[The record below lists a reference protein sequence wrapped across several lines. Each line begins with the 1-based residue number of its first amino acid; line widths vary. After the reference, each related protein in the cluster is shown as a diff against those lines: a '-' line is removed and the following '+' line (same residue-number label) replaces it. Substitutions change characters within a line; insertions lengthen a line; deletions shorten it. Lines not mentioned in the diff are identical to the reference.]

1 MKCQSQKLFLIAGIF
16 GLVWLGKPG
25 KTSAS
30 NVEILT
36 SNVEDLATVNSGA
49 DRPLRTNDTNFDT
62 RENLPATESD
72 RSTLTLI
79 LPAETPDLQPEAAN
93 SVDRTLDTNAGET
106 QLSNR
111 DRKLKENIRVKKTG
125 LDGDRDSQPIS
136 NPVTSELDSS
146 AVSLANPLPASET
159 ALYDR
164 NIISFPVASVLFK
177 PSTVNSQQST
187 VNSQQSTVNSQQ
199 STSPDSATRIDIS
212 QLPNPIQPR
221 EPELPAPRAPQPPPP
236 PPLQPTPLAP
246 VPGDVRPG
254 IPGTI
259 RVLRFEF
266 EGNTAF
272 SDRELAEVTQQFAG
286 RDITFAELIAAE
298 AAVTQKY
305 VAAGYINSGAVIPA
319 NQTFPREGGVVKIR
333 IVEGG
338 LDEIQISGNRRLNAN
353 YVRSRLQ
360 RVTRRPLNR
369 DRLLEALQML
379 QLDPLIANISAELQA
394 GSRPENSR
402 LEVRIKEADSFSGE
416 VFLDNNRSPSVGSFR
431 RGARINQANLLGLGD
446 GLELS
451 YANTDGS
458 NEFNGSYTVPVNA
471 RNGTIR
477 FAASAAS
484 TNVIEE
490 PFDAAEIEG
499 KSRTYELTYR
509 QPIVEKPDRT
519 LALGI
524 TLSRQESDTFLLGE
538 RFALSAGANERGE
551 TRVSAVRFFQEYVQR
566 NTQQVLAARSQFSIG
581 TNFLGATANDSGPD
595 SRFLAWRGQAQYVRL
610 LAPETLLIV
619 RSDIQFAD
627 RPLLSLE
634 QIGIGGVQSVR
645 GYRQDLLLTDSGAIA
660 SAEVRIP
667 VWRAP
672 KVKGLLQVAPFVDFG
687 VGWNNSGEKANADS
701 DKLLGAGVGLVWQMG
716 DRLNVRLDYGIPLI
730 NVRGGDRTFQEKGLY
745 FRINYFPF

>member
-1 MKCQSQKLFLIAGIF
+1 MACRSQKIFLLAGIF
-16 GLVWLGKPG
+16 GLVWLGKPA

-30 NVEILT
+30 TVEILT
-36 SNVEDLATVNSGA
+36 SNVEDLAAVSSGG
-49 DRPLRTNDTNFDT
+49 DRALAPNDTEIGL
-62 RENLPATESD
+62 REGLPASYEETQ
-72 RSTLTLI
+72 
-79 LPAETPDLQPEAAN
+79 LPAESERSALATTQPLSPPAEIPNLESEATN
-93 SVDRTLDTNAGET
+93 SGDRTFSTKTQET
-106 QLSNR
+106 ELFNSNQ
-111 DRKLKENIRVKKTG
+111 KLEENIDPQKIDLG
-125 LDGDRDSQPIS
+125 IDRASH
-136 NPVTSELDSS
+136 
-146 AVSLANPLPASET
+146 LA
-159 ALYDR
+159 
-164 NIISFPVASVLFK
+164 
-177 PSTVNSQQST
+177 
-187 VNSQQSTVNSQQ
+187 
-199 STSPDSATRIDIS
+199 
-212 QLPNPIQPR
+212 QLPNPILPR
-221 EPELPAPRAPQPPPP
+221 SPELPAPEPPQPPAPS
-236 PPLQPTPLAP
+236 PLQPTQPTP
-246 VPGDVRPG
+246 VESEIRPG

-259 RVLRFEF
+259 KVAGFEF

-286 RDITFAELIAAE
+286 REITFAELIAAE

-305 VAAGYINSGAVIPA
+305 VAAGYINSGAVILA
-319 NQTFPREGGVVKIR
+319 NQSFPRDGGVVKIR

-338 LDEIQISGNRRLNAN
+338 LDEIAITGNRRLNSN
-353 YVRSRLQ
+353 YVRSRLE
-360 RVTRRPLNR
+360 RATRRPLNR
-369 DRLLEALQML
+369 SSLLEALQLL

-402 LEVRIKEADSFSGE
+402 LEVRVKEADSFNGE
-416 VFLDNNRSPSVGSFR
+416 VFADNNRSPSVGSFR
-431 RGARINQANLLGLGD
+431 RGVRINQANLLGLGD
-446 GLELS
+446 GLEVS

-471 RNGTIR
+471 RNGTIG

-484 TNVIEE
+484 TNIIEE

-519 LALGI
+519 LALG
-524 TLSRQESDTFLLGE
+524 LSFSRQESDTFLSGQ

-566 NTQQVLAARSQFSIG
+566 SSSQVFAVRSQFSLG
-581 TNFLGATANDSGPD
+581 TNLFGATANDSGPD
-595 SRFLAWRGQAQYVRL
+595 SSFLAWRGQAQYVRL

-619 RSDIQFAD
+619 RSDIQLAD

-667 VWRAP
+667 VWRVP
-672 KVKGLLQVAPFVDFG
+672 QVQGLLQVAPFIDFG
-687 VGWNNSGEKANADS
+687 LGWNQSEEKPNPDS
-701 DKLLGAGVGLVWQMG
+701 DKLLGAGLGLVWQMG

-730 NVRGGDRTFQEKGLY
+730 NARSGDRTLQENGLY
-745 FRINYFPF
+745 FRINYFAF

>member
-1 MKCQSQKLFLIAGIF
+1 MACRSQKLFLLAGIF
-16 GLVWLGKPG
+16 GLVWLGKPA

-30 NVEILT
+30 TVEILT
-36 SNVEDLATVNSGA
+36 SNVKDLAAVSSGGDRAFLPDTNLDKREDLLVKEEETQ
-49 DRPLRTNDTNFDT
+49 
-62 RENLPATESD
+62 LPTESE
-72 RSTLTLI
+72 RSVA
-79 LPAETPDLQPEAAN
+79 AETLDLPPSAAN
-93 SVDRTLDTNAGET
+93 SVDVTSYTILKNRQDACSTTSEFDCGVGILPAGKRLIDNGATSQPDRTFSTKTQET
-106 QLSNR
+106 ELFNSDQ
-111 DRKLKENIRVKKTG
+111 KLEENIDREKIDLG
-125 LDGDRDSQPIS
+125 IDRDSQ
-136 NPVTSELDSS
+136 L
-146 AVSLANPLPASET
+146 
-159 ALYDR
+159 
-164 NIISFPVASVLFK
+164 
-177 PSTVNSQQST
+177 SQ
-187 VNSQQSTVNSQQ
+187 V
-199 STSPDSATRIDIS
+199 
-212 QLPNPIQPR
+212 PNPILPR
-221 EPELPAPRAPQPPPP
+221 EPELPAPEPPQPPAPS
-236 PPLQPTPLAP
+236 PLQPTPLTP
-246 VPGDVRPG
+246 VPGDGRPE

-259 RVLRFEF
+259 QVDRFEF

-286 RDITFAELIAAE
+286 REITFAELIAAE

-319 NQTFPREGGVVKIR
+319 NQTFPRSGGVVTIR

-338 LDEIQISGNRRLNAN
+338 LDEIVITGNRRLNSN
-353 YVRSRLQ
+353 YLRSRLE
-360 RVTRRPLNR
+360 RATRRPLNR
-369 DRLLEALQML
+369 DRLLEALQLL

-402 LEVRIKEADSFSGE
+402 LEVRVKEADSFSAE
-416 VFLDNNRSPSVGSFR
+416 VFADNNRSPSVGSFR
-431 RGARINQANLLGLGD
+431 RGVRINQANLLGLGD
-446 GLELS
+446 GLEVS

-471 RNGTIR
+471 RNGTIG
-477 FAASAAS
+477 FAAGTAS
-484 TNVIEE
+484 TNIIEE
-490 PFDAAEIEG
+490 PFDAAQIEG

-509 QPIVEKPDRT
+509 QLIVEKPDRT
-519 LALGI
+519 LALG
-524 TLSRQESDTFLLGE
+524 LSFSRQESDTFLSGE

-566 NTQQVLAARSQFSIG
+566 SSSQVFAARSQFSLG
-581 TNFLGATANDSGPD
+581 TDFLGATANDSGPD

-619 RSDIQFAD
+619 RYDIQLAD

-667 VWRAP
+667 VWRVP
-672 KVKGLLQVAPFVDFG
+672 QVEGLLQVAPFIDFG
-687 VGWNNSGEKANADS
+687 VGWNHSEEKPNPDS
-701 DKLLGAGVGLVWQMG
+701 DKLLGAGLGLVWQMG

-730 NVRGGDRTFQEKGLY
+730 NARSGDRTLQEKGVY

>member
-1 MKCQSQKLFLIAGIF
+1 
-16 GLVWLGKPG
+16 LVLLGKPA

-36 SNVEDLATVNSGA
+36 SNVEDLAAVSSAG
-49 DRPLRTNDTNFDT
+49 DTNLDSPEDLAT
-62 RENLPATESD
+62 ADEETQLPTESEH
-72 RSTLTLI
+72 SVA
-79 LPAETPDLQPEAAN
+79 AETPDLPPSAAN
-93 SVDRTLDTNAGET
+93 SVDVTSYTILKNRQDACSTGSEFSCGVGILPARKRLIDNGATSQADRTFSTKPGET
-106 QLSNR
+106 ELFNSDQ
-111 DRKLKENIRVKKTG
+111 KLEENIDTKKTD
-125 LDGDRDSQPIS
+125 LDADQDS
-136 NPVTSELDSS
+136 L
-146 AVSLANPLPASET
+146 L
-159 ALYDR
+159 
-164 NIISFPVASVLFK
+164 
-177 PSTVNSQQST
+177 
-187 VNSQQSTVNSQQ
+187 
-199 STSPDSATRIDIS
+199 S

-221 EPELPAPRAPQPPPP
+221 EPELPAPIAPQPPPP
-236 PPLQPTPLAP
+236 SPLQPTPLTP
-246 VPGDVRPG
+246 IPGDARPSLL
-254 IPGTI
+254 GTI
-259 RVLRFEF
+259 RVDRFEF

-286 RDITFAELIAAE
+286 REITFAELIAAE

-319 NQTFPREGGVVKIR
+319 NQTFPKEGGVVKIR

-338 LDEIQISGNRRLNAN
+338 LDEIQITGNRRLNSN
-353 YVRSRLQ
+353 YVRSRLE
-360 RVTRRPLNR
+360 RATRRPINR

-402 LEVRIKEADSFSGE
+402 LEVRVKEANSFSAE
-416 VFLDNNRSPSVGSFR
+416 VFADNNRSPSVGSFR
-431 RGARINQANLLGLGD
+431 RGVRINQANLLGLGD
-446 GLELS
+446 GLEVS

-471 RNGTIR
+471 RNGTIG

-484 TNVIEE
+484 TNIIEE
-490 PFDAAEIEG
+490 PFDAVQIEG

-509 QPIVEKPDRT
+509 QPILEKPDRT
-519 LALGI
+519 LALG
-524 TLSRQESDTFLLGE
+524 LSFSRQESDTFLSGE
-538 RFALSAGANERGE
+538 RFALSAGANDRGE

-566 NTQQVLAARSQFSIG
+566 SSRQVFAARSQFSVG

-595 SRFLAWRGQAQYVRL
+595 SSFLAWRGQAQYVRL

-619 RSDIQFAD
+619 RSDIQLAD
-627 RPLLSLE
+627 RPMLSLE

-667 VWRAP
+667 VWRVP
-672 KVKGLLQVAPFVDFG
+672 EIQGLLQVAPFIDFG
-687 VGWNNSGEKANADS
+687 VGWNHSEEKPNPDS
-701 DKLLGAGVGLVWQMG
+701 DKLLGAGLGLVWQMG

-730 NVRGGDRTFQEKGLY
+730 NARSGDRTLQEKGLY
-745 FRINYFPF
+745 FRINYFAF

>member
-1 MKCQSQKLFLIAGIF
+1 MVL
-16 GLVWLGKPG
+16 LGKPA

-36 SNVEDLATVNSGA
+36 SNVEDLAAVSSAG
-49 DRPLRTNDTNFDT
+49 DTNLDSPEDLAT
-62 RENLPATESD
+62 ADEETQLPTESEH
-72 RSTLTLI
+72 SVA
-79 LPAETPDLQPEAAN
+79 AETPDLPPSAAN
-93 SVDRTLDTNAGET
+93 SVDVTSYTILKNRQDACSTGSEFSCGVGILPARKRLIDNGATSQADRTFSTKPGET
-106 QLSNR
+106 ELFNSDQ
-111 DRKLKENIRVKKTG
+111 KLEENIDTKKTD
-125 LDGDRDSQPIS
+125 LDADQDS
-136 NPVTSELDSS
+136 L
-146 AVSLANPLPASET
+146 L
-159 ALYDR
+159 
-164 NIISFPVASVLFK
+164 
-177 PSTVNSQQST
+177 
-187 VNSQQSTVNSQQ
+187 
-199 STSPDSATRIDIS
+199 S

-221 EPELPAPRAPQPPPP
+221 EPELPAPIAPQPPPP
-236 PPLQPTPLAP
+236 SPLQPTPLTP
-246 VPGDVRPG
+246 IPGDARPSLL
-254 IPGTI
+254 GTI
-259 RVLRFEF
+259 RVDRFEF

-286 RDITFAELIAAE
+286 REITFAELIAAE

-319 NQTFPREGGVVKIR
+319 NQTFPKEGGVVKIR

-338 LDEIQISGNRRLNAN
+338 LDEIQITGNRRLNSN
-353 YVRSRLQ
+353 YVRSRLE
-360 RVTRRPLNR
+360 RATRRPLNR

-402 LEVRIKEADSFSGE
+402 LEVRVKEANSFSAE
-416 VFLDNNRSPSVGSFR
+416 VFADNNRSPSVGSFR
-431 RGARINQANLLGLGD
+431 RGVRINQANLLGLGD
-446 GLELS
+446 GLEVS

-471 RNGTIR
+471 RNGTIG

-484 TNVIEE
+484 TNIIEE
-490 PFDAAEIEG
+490 PFDAVQIEG

-509 QPIVEKPDRT
+509 QPILEKPDRT
-519 LALGI
+519 LALG
-524 TLSRQESDTFLLGE
+524 LSFSRQESDTFLSGE
-538 RFALSAGANERGE
+538 RFALSAGANDRGE

-566 NTQQVLAARSQFSIG
+566 SSRQVFAARSQFSVG

-595 SRFLAWRGQAQYVRL
+595 SSFLAWRGQAQYVRL

-619 RSDIQFAD
+619 RSDIQLAD
-627 RPLLSLE
+627 RPMLSLE

-667 VWRAP
+667 VWRVP
-672 KVKGLLQVAPFVDFG
+672 EIQGLLQVAPFIDFG
-687 VGWNNSGEKANADS
+687 VGWNHSEEKPNPDS
-701 DKLLGAGVGLVWQMG
+701 DKLLGAGLGLVWQMG

-730 NVRGGDRTFQEKGLY
+730 NARSGDRTLQEKGLY
-745 FRINYFPF
+745 FRINYFAF

>member
-1 MKCQSQKLFLIAGIF
+1 MKLYPMACQSHKLFLIAGIF
-16 GLVWLGKPG
+16 GLVWLGKPA

-30 NVEILT
+30 TVEILT
-36 SNVEDLATVNSGA
+36 ANVEDLAAARGEA
-49 DRPLRTNDTNFDT
+49 DRPWRSTDTNLDT
-62 RENLPATESD
+62 RQDLTNVDRETQLPE
-72 RSTLTLI
+72 
-79 LPAETPDLQPEAAN
+79 PTPDLQPEVAN
-93 SVDRTLDTNAGET
+93 SDSGGLSTNTPET
-106 QLSNR
+106 ELSQSE
-111 DRKLKENIRVKKTG
+111 RKLETSM
-125 LDGDRDSQPIS
+125 DADRDSQQIS
-136 NPVTSELDSS
+136 NPVTSELTPS
-146 AVSLANPLPASET
+146 AIAVPARETIALPPLN
-159 ALYDR
+159 YDR
-164 NIISFPVASVLFK
+164 SIG
-177 PSTVNSQQST
+177 
-187 VNSQQSTVNSQQ
+187 
-199 STSPDSATRIDIS
+199 
-212 QLPNPIQPR
+212 QLPNPVQPR
-221 EPELPAPRAPQPPPP
+221 EPELPPPTLPQPPPQ
-236 PPLQPTPLAP
+236 PPLQPSVPIP

-259 RVLRFEF
+259 RVSRFEF

-272 SDRELAEVTQQFAG
+272 SDRELAEVTQQFVG

-319 NQTFPREGGVVKIR
+319 NQTFPREGGAVKIR

-338 LDEIQISGNRRLNAN
+338 LDEIQIAGNRRLNTN
-353 YVRSRLQ
+353 YVRSRLE
-360 RVTRRPLNR
+360 RATRRPLNR

-379 QLDPLIANISAELQA
+379 QLDPLIANVSAELQA

-402 LEVRIKEADSFSGE
+402 LEVRIKEADSLSGE

-431 RGARINQANLLGLGD
+431 RGVRINQANLLGLGD

-458 NEFNGSYTVPVNA
+458 NEFTGSYTVPVNA

-477 FAASAAS
+477 FAASTAN
-484 TNVIEE
+484 TNVIEA
-490 PFDAAEIEG
+490 PFDAADIEG

-509 QPIVEKPDRT
+509 QPIVEKPDRN
-519 LALGI
+519 AAVGV
-524 TLSRQESDTFLLGE
+524 TLSRQESDTFLTGQ

-566 NTQQVLAARSQFSIG
+566 NTRQVIAARSQFSIG
-581 TNFLGATANDSGPD
+581 TDFLGATVNNSSPD

-610 LAPETLLIV
+610 LGPETLLIV
-619 RSDIQFAD
+619 RSDIQLAD

-667 VWRAP
+667 IWRAP
-672 KVKGLLQVAPFVDFG
+672 QVKGLLQIAPFVDFG
-687 VGWNNSGEKANADS
+687 VGWNHSGEKPNPDS
-701 DKLLGAGVGLVWQMG
+701 DKLLGAGLGLIWQMG

-730 NVRGGDRTFQEKGLY
+730 KARSSGDRTFQEKGIY

>member
-1 MKCQSQKLFLIAGIF
+1 MACRSQKLFLFAGIF
-16 GLVWLGKPG
+16 GLVVLGKPA

-30 NVEILT
+30 TVEFLT
-36 SNVEDLATVNSGA
+36 SNVEDLAAVSSGG
-49 DRPLRTNDTNFDT
+49 DRALAPNDTTFDK
-62 RENLPATESD
+62 REDLPIKDEETQLPTESE
-72 RSTLTLI
+72 RSVG
-79 LPAETPDLQPEAAN
+79 AETPDLPPSAAN
-93 SVDRTLDTNAGET
+93 SVDVTSYTILKNRQDACSTRNGFSCGVGILPARKRLIDNGATSQADRTFSTKTQET
-106 QLSNR
+106 ELFNSDQ
-111 DRKLKENIRVKKTG
+111 KLEENIDLQKIDLG
-125 LDGDRDSQPIS
+125 IDRASQ
-136 NPVTSELDSS
+136 L
-146 AVSLANPLPASET
+146 
-159 ALYDR
+159 
-164 NIISFPVASVLFK
+164 
-177 PSTVNSQQST
+177 
-187 VNSQQSTVNSQQ
+187 
-199 STSPDSATRIDIS
+199 S
-212 QLPNPIQPR
+212 QLPNPILPR
-221 EPELPAPRAPQPPPP
+221 EPELPAPEPPQPPAPS
-236 PPLQPTPLAP
+236 PLQPTQPTP
-246 VPGDVRPG
+246 VDSEIRPG
-254 IPGTI
+254 ILGTI
-259 RVLRFEF
+259 KVAGFEF

-286 RDITFAELIAAE
+286 REITFAELIAAE

-319 NQTFPREGGVVKIR
+319 NQTFPREGGVVKIQ

-338 LDEIQISGNRRLNAN
+338 LDEIVITGNRRLNSN
-353 YVRSRLQ
+353 YVRSRLE
-360 RVTRRPLNR
+360 RATRRPLNR
-369 DRLLEALQML
+369 SRLLEALQLL

-402 LEVRIKEADSFSGE
+402 LEVRVKEADSFSAE
-416 VFLDNNRSPSVGSFR
+416 VFADNNRSPSVGSFR
-431 RGARINQANLLGLGD
+431 RGVRINQANLLGLGD
-446 GLELS
+446 GLEVS

-471 RNGTIR
+471 RNGTIG

-484 TNVIEE
+484 TNIIEE

-519 LALGI
+519 LALG
-524 TLSRQESDTFLLGE
+524 LSFSRQESDTFLLGE
-538 RFALSAGANERGE
+538 RFALSAGANDRGE

-566 NTQQVLAARSQFSIG
+566 SSNQVFAARSQFSLG
-581 TNFLGATANDSGPD
+581 TNVFGATANDSGRD

-619 RSDIQFAD
+619 RSDIQLAD

-667 VWRAP
+667 VWRVP
-672 KVKGLLQVAPFVDFG
+672 EVEGLLQVAPFIDFG
-687 VGWNNSGEKANADS
+687 VGWNQSEENPNPDS
-701 DKLLGAGVGLVWQMG
+701 DKLLGAGLGLVWQMG
-716 DRLNVRLDYGIPLI
+716 DRLNLRLDYGIPLI
-730 NVRGGDRTFQEKGLY
+730 NARSGDRTLQEKGIY

>member
-1 MKCQSQKLFLIAGIF
+1 MACRSQKLFLLAGIF
-16 GLVWLGKPG
+16 GLVWLGKPA

-30 NVEILT
+30 NVAIFT
-36 SNVEDLATVNSGA
+36 SNVEDFAAVSN
-49 DRPLRTNDTNFDT
+49 DRDRYERSTDTNLDS
-62 RENLPATESD
+62 REDLLAPASD
-72 RSTLTLI
+72 RSALPPI
-79 LPAETPDLQPEAAN
+79 IPAETPDLQPEVAN
-93 SVDRTLDTNAGET
+93 SADRTFSTKTQET
-106 QLSNR
+106 ALSNSG
-111 DRKLKENIRVKKTG
+111 KPLEESITAKKIG
-125 LDGDRDSQPIS
+125 LEGDRDSQLIS
-136 NPVTSELDSS
+136 NPVTSELDPSP
-146 AVSLANPLPASET
+146 VSLAGTGIAGT
-159 ALYDR
+159 G
-164 NIISFPVASVLFK
+164 
-177 PSTVNSQQST
+177 NSDH
-187 VNSQQSTVNSQQ
+187 NL
-199 STSPDSATRIDIS
+199 S

-221 EPELPAPRAPQPPPP
+221 EPEFPAPTAPEPPPP
-236 PPLQPTPLAP
+236 SPLQPTPETPA
-246 VPGDVRPG
+246 PGDTRPG

-259 RVLRFEF
+259 RVERFEF

-286 RDITFAELIAAE
+286 REITFAELIAAE

-319 NQTFPREGGVVKIR
+319 NQSFPREGGVVKIR

-338 LDEIQISGNRRLNAN
+338 LDEIKIAGNRRLNSN
-353 YVRSRLQ
+353 YVRSRLE
-360 RVTRRPLNR
+360 RATIRPLNR

-402 LEVRIKEADSFSGE
+402 LEVRIKEADSLSGE

-431 RGARINQANLLGLGD
+431 RGVRINQANLLGLGD
-446 GLELS
+446 GLEVS

-458 NEFNGSYTVPVNA
+458 NEFNGSYTVPVNP

-484 TNVIEE
+484 TNVIEQ
-490 PFDAAEIEG
+490 PFDAAQIEG

-509 QPIVEKPDRT
+509 QPIVEKPDRN
-519 LALGI
+519 LAVGVS
-524 TLSRQESDTFLLGE
+524 LSRQESDTFLLGE

-566 NTQQVLAARSQFSIG
+566 NTRQVFAARSQFSVG

-595 SRFLAWRGQAQYVRL
+595 SRFLSWRGQAQYVRL

-667 VWRAP
+667 VWRVP
-672 KVKGLLQVAPFVDFG
+672 QVKGLLQVAPFVDFG
-687 VGWNNSGEKANADS
+687 VGWNHSGEKPNADS
-701 DKLLGAGVGLVWQMG
+701 DKLLGAGLGLIWQMG

-730 NVRGGDRTFQEKGLY
+730 NARSGDRTFQEKGIY
-745 FRINYFPF
+745 FRINYFAF

>member
-1 MKCQSQKLFLIAGIF
+1 MACRSQKLFLIAGIF
-16 GLVWLGKPG
+16 GLVWLGKPA

-30 NVEILT
+30 NVAIFT
-36 SNVEDLATVNSGA
+36 SHVEDLTAVSSGR
-49 DRPLRTNDTNFDT
+49 DRHERSTDNLDT
-62 RENLPATESD
+62 REDLLAPASD
-72 RSTLTLI
+72 RSALPPI
-79 LPAETPDLQPEAAN
+79 IPAENPDLQSEVAN
-93 SVDRTLDTNAGET
+93 WADRTSIATTQET
-106 QLSNR
+106 ALSNSG
-111 DRKLKENIRVKKTG
+111 KPLEESISAQKIG
-125 LDGDRDSQPIS
+125 LEGDRDSQLIS
-136 NPVTSELDSS
+136 NPVTSELE
-146 AVSLANPLPASET
+146 P
-159 ALYDR
+159 
-164 NIISFPVASVLFK
+164 SFVAIAG
-177 PSTVNSQQST
+177 TDNSD
-187 VNSQQSTVNSQQ
+187 NN
-199 STSPDSATRIDIS
+199 IS

-221 EPELPAPRAPQPPPP
+221 EPEFPAPIAPEPPPP
-236 PPLQPTPLAP
+236 SPLQPTPATP
-246 VPGDVRPG
+246 VPGDTRPG

-259 RVLRFEF
+259 RVERFEF

-286 RDITFAELIAAE
+286 REITFAELIAAE

-319 NQTFPREGGVVKIR
+319 NQSFPREGGAVKIR

-338 LDEIQISGNRRLNAN
+338 LDEIAIAGNRRLNSS
-353 YVRSRLQ
+353 YVRSRLE
-360 RVTRRPLNR
+360 RATIRPLNR
-369 DRLLEALQML
+369 YRLLEALQML

-402 LEVRIKEADSFSGE
+402 LEVRIKEADSLSGE
-416 VFLDNNRSPSVGSFR
+416 VFADNNRSPSVGSFR
-431 RGARINQANLLGLGD
+431 RGVRVNQANLLGLGD
-446 GLELS
+446 GLEVS

-477 FAASAAS
+477 FAAGAAN

-490 PFDAAEIEG
+490 PFAAAEIEG

-519 LALGI
+519 LALGVS
-524 TLSRQESDTFLLGE
+524 LSRQESDTFLLGE
-538 RFALSAGANERGE
+538 PFALSAGANDRGE

-566 NTQQVLAARSQFSIG
+566 NTRQVIAARSQFSVG
-581 TNFLGATANDSGPD
+581 SNLFGATENNSGPD
-595 SRFLAWRGQAQYVRL
+595 SHFLAWRGQAQYVRL

-619 RSDIQFAD
+619 RSDIQLAD

-672 KVKGLLQVAPFVDFG
+672 KVKGLLQVAPFIDFG
-687 VGWNNSGEKANADS
+687 VGWNHSGEKANPES
-701 DKLLGAGVGLVWQMG
+701 DTLLGAGLGLVWQMG

-730 NVRGGDRTFQEKGLY
+730 NARSSSRASLTGDRTLQEKGIY
-745 FRINYFPF
+745 FRINYFAF

>member
-1 MKCQSQKLFLIAGIF
+1 
-16 GLVWLGKPG
+16 LVLLGKPA

-36 SNVEDLATVNSGA
+36 SNVEDLAAVSSAG
-49 DRPLRTNDTNFDT
+49 DTNLDSPEDLAT
-62 RENLPATESD
+62 ADEETQLPTESEH
-72 RSTLTLI
+72 SVA
-79 LPAETPDLQPEAAN
+79 AETPDLPPSAAN
-93 SVDRTLDTNAGET
+93 SVDVTSYTILKNRQDACSTGSEFSCGVGILPARKRLIDNGATSQADRTFSTKPGET
-106 QLSNR
+106 ELFNSDQ
-111 DRKLKENIRVKKTG
+111 KLEENIDTKKTD
-125 LDGDRDSQPIS
+125 LDADQDS
-136 NPVTSELDSS
+136 L
-146 AVSLANPLPASET
+146 L
-159 ALYDR
+159 
-164 NIISFPVASVLFK
+164 
-177 PSTVNSQQST
+177 
-187 VNSQQSTVNSQQ
+187 
-199 STSPDSATRIDIS
+199 S

-221 EPELPAPRAPQPPPP
+221 EPELPAPIAPQPPPP
-236 PPLQPTPLAP
+236 SPLQPTPLTP
-246 VPGDVRPG
+246 IPGDARPSLL
-254 IPGTI
+254 GTI
-259 RVLRFEF
+259 RVDRFEF

-286 RDITFAELIAAE
+286 REITFAELIAAE

-319 NQTFPREGGVVKIR
+319 NQTFPKEGGVVKIR

-338 LDEIQISGNRRLNAN
+338 LDEIQITGNRRLNSN
-353 YVRSRLQ
+353 YVRSRLE
-360 RVTRRPLNR
+360 RATRRPLNR

-402 LEVRIKEADSFSGE
+402 LEVRVKEANSFSAE
-416 VFLDNNRSPSVGSFR
+416 VFADNNRSPSVGSFR
-431 RGARINQANLLGLGD
+431 RGVRINQANLLGLGD
-446 GLELS
+446 GLEVS

-471 RNGTIR
+471 RNGTIG

-484 TNVIEE
+484 TNIIEE
-490 PFDAAEIEG
+490 PFDAVQIEG

-509 QPIVEKPDRT
+509 QPILEKPDRT
-519 LALGI
+519 LALG
-524 TLSRQESDTFLLGE
+524 LSFSRQESDTFLSGE
-538 RFALSAGANERGE
+538 RFALSAGANDRGE

-566 NTQQVLAARSQFSIG
+566 SSRQVFAARSQFSVG

-595 SRFLAWRGQAQYVRL
+595 SSFLAWRGQAQYVRL

-619 RSDIQFAD
+619 RSDIQLAD
-627 RPLLSLE
+627 RPMLSLE

-667 VWRAP
+667 VWRVP
-672 KVKGLLQVAPFVDFG
+672 EIQGLLQVAPFIDFG
-687 VGWNNSGEKANADS
+687 VGWNHSEEKPNPDS
-701 DKLLGAGVGLVWQMG
+701 DKLLGAGLGLVWQMG

-730 NVRGGDRTFQEKGLY
+730 NARSGDRTLQEKGLY
-745 FRINYFPF
+745 FRINYFAF

>member
-1 MKCQSQKLFLIAGIF
+1 MNCRSQKLFLIAGIF
-16 GLVWLGKPG
+16 GLVWLAKP
-25 KTSAS
+25 TQTFAS
-30 NVEILT
+30 TVDILT
-36 SNVEDLATVNSGA
+36 SNVEDLAALSSGGDDRALLPTDTEISRREDLTNA
-49 DRPLRTNDTNFDT
+49 DEKTQ
-62 RENLPATESD
+62 
-72 RSTLTLI
+72 
-79 LPAETPDLQPEAAN
+79 LPAETPGLQPEVAN
-93 SVDRTLDTNAGET
+93 SVDRTLDTKAQET
-106 QLSNR
+106 ALSQPGKQLEESI
-111 DRKLKENIRVKKTG
+111 DTKKTG
-125 LDGDRDSQPIS
+125 LDADRDSQ
-136 NPVTSELDSS
+136 L
-146 AVSLANPLPASET
+146 
-159 ALYDR
+159 
-164 NIISFPVASVLFK
+164 
-177 PSTVNSQQST
+177 
-187 VNSQQSTVNSQQ
+187 
-199 STSPDSATRIDIS
+199 S

-221 EPELPAPRAPQPPPP
+221 EPELPAPTAPQPPPP
-236 PPLQPTPLAP
+236 SPLQPSVPIP

-259 RVLRFEF
+259 RVSRFEF

-286 RDITFAELIAAE
+286 REITFAELIAAE

-319 NQTFPREGGVVKIR
+319 NQTFPREGGAVKIR

-338 LDEIQISGNRRLNAN
+338 LDAIEISGNRRLNAS
-353 YVRSRLQ
+353 YVRSRLE
-360 RVTRRPLNR
+360 RATRRPLNR

-379 QLDPLIANISAELQA
+379 QLDPLIANVSAELQA

-402 LEVRIKEADSFSGE
+402 LEVRIKEADSLSGE

-431 RGARINQANLLGLGD
+431 RGVRINQANLLGLGD

-484 TNVIEE
+484 TNVIEQ
-490 PFDAAEIEG
+490 PFDAAGIEG

-519 LALGI
+519 LAVGV
-524 TLSRQESDTFLLGE
+524 TFSRQESDTFLLGE

-566 NTQQVLAARSQFSIG
+566 NTRQVIAARSQFSVG
-581 TNFLGATANDSGPD
+581 TNFLGATANDSSPD
-595 SRFLAWRGQAQYVRL
+595 SRFLSWRGQAQYVRL

-619 RSDIQFAD
+619 RSDIQLAD

-667 VWRAP
+667 VWRVP
-672 KVKGLLQVAPFVDFG
+672 QVKGLLQVAPFVDFG
-687 VGWNNSGEKANADS
+687 VGWNHSGEKPNADS
-701 DKLLGAGVGLVWQMG
+701 DKLLGAGLGLIWQMG

-730 NVRGGDRTFQEKGLY
+730 NVGGSDRTFQEKGIY
-745 FRINYFPF
+745 FRINYFAF

>member
-1 MKCQSQKLFLIAGIF
+1 MNCQSKKIFLVAGIF
-16 GLVWLGKPG
+16 GLVWLGKPA

-30 NVEILT
+30 SVEILT
-36 SNVEDLATVNSGA
+36 SNVEDLATVNSGG
-49 DRPLRTNDTNFDT
+49 DRPLGTNDANLDT
-62 RENLPATESD
+62 REDLPATELD

-79 LPAETPDLQPEAAN
+79 QPAETPDLQPEAAN
-93 SVDRTLDTNAGET
+93 SGDRALDINAGET

-111 DRKLKENIRVKKTG
+111 DRKLKEDIRVKKTG
-125 LDGDRDSQPIS
+125 VEGDRDSQPIS
-136 NPVTSELDSS
+136 NPATSELDAS
-146 AVSLANPLPASET
+146 AVSLANPLPAIVPQ
-159 ALYDR
+159 YDR
-164 NIISFPVASVLFK
+164 N
-177 PSTVNSQQST
+177 
-187 VNSQQSTVNSQQ
+187 
-199 STSPDSATRIDIS
+199 IS

-221 EPELPAPRAPQPPPP
+221 QPELPAPTAPQSPPP
-236 PPLQPTPLAP
+236 PPLQPTPPAP
-246 VPGDVRPG
+246 VPGEARPG

-272 SDRELAEVTQQFAG
+272 SDRELAEVTKQFAG

-319 NQTFPREGGVVKIR
+319 NQTFPREGGAVKIR

-353 YVRSRLQ
+353 YVRSRLE

-402 LEVRIKEADSFSGE
+402 LEVRIKEADSLSGE

-458 NEFNGSYTVPVNA
+458 NEFNGSYTIPVNP

-490 PFDAAEIEG
+490 PFNAAEIEG

-519 LALGI
+519 LAVGVS
-524 TLSRQESDTFLLGE
+524 LSRQESDTFLLGE
-538 RFALSAGANERGE
+538 RFPLSAGANERGE

-566 NTQQVLAARSQFSIG
+566 NTRQVIAARSQFSLG
-581 TNFLGATANDSGPD
+581 TNLLGATANDSGPD

-619 RSDIQFAD
+619 RSDIQLAD

-667 VWRAP
+667 VWRVP

-687 VGWNNSGEKANADS
+687 VGWNNSGETANADS
-701 DKLLGAGVGLVWQMG
+701 DKLLGAGVGVIWQMG

-730 NVRGGDRTFQEKGLY
+730 NARSGDRTFQEKGIY
-745 FRINYFPF
+745 FRINYFAF

>member
-1 MKCQSQKLFLIAGIF
+1 MACRSQKLFLFAGLF
-16 GLVWLGKPG
+16 GLVWLGKPA

-30 NVEILT
+30 TVEILT
-36 SNVEDLATVNSGA
+36 SNVEDLAAVGSGG
-49 DRPLRTNDTNFDT
+49 DRALAPNETTFDK
-62 RENLPATESD
+62 RQDLPVKDEETQLPTESEH
-72 RSTLTLI
+72 SVAT
-79 LPAETPDLQPEAAN
+79 ETPDLPPSAAN
-93 SVDRTLDTNAGET
+93 SVDVTSYSILKNRQDACSTTSDFSCGVGILPARKRLIDNGATSQTDRTFSTKTQET
-106 QLSNR
+106 QLFNS
-111 DRKLKENIRVKKTG
+111 DQKLEENI
-125 LDGDRDSQPIS
+125 DRQKIDLSIDRASQ
-136 NPVTSELDSS
+136 L
-146 AVSLANPLPASET
+146 
-159 ALYDR
+159 
-164 NIISFPVASVLFK
+164 
-177 PSTVNSQQST
+177 
-187 VNSQQSTVNSQQ
+187 
-199 STSPDSATRIDIS
+199 S
-212 QLPNPIQPR
+212 QLPNPILPR
-221 EPELPAPRAPQPPPP
+221 EPELPAPEPPQPLAPS
-236 PPLQPTPLAP
+236 PLQPTQPTP
-246 VPGDVRPG
+246 VESEIRPG

-259 RVLRFEF
+259 KVAGFEF

-286 RDITFAELIAAE
+286 REITFAELIAAE

-305 VAAGYINSGAVIPA
+305 VAAGYINSGAVILA
-319 NQTFPREGGVVKIR
+319 NQTFPRDGGVVKIR

-338 LDEIQISGNRRLNAN
+338 LDEIVITGNRRLNSN
-353 YVRSRLQ
+353 YVRSRLE
-360 RVTRRPLNR
+360 RATRRPLNR
-369 DRLLEALQML
+369 DRLLEALQLL
-379 QLDPLIANISAELQA
+379 QLDPLIGNISAELQA

-402 LEVRIKEADSFSGE
+402 LEVRVKEADSFNGE
-416 VFLDNNRSPSVGSFR
+416 VFADNNRSPSVGSFR
-431 RGARINQANLLGLGD
+431 RGVRINQANLLGLGD
-446 GLELS
+446 GLEVS

-471 RNGTIR
+471 RNGTIG

-484 TNVIEE
+484 TNIIEE

-519 LALGI
+519 LALG
-524 TLSRQESDTFLLGE
+524 LSFSRQESDTFLLGE
-538 RFALSAGANERGE
+538 RFALSAGANDRGE

-566 NTQQVLAARSQFSIG
+566 SSNQVFAARSQFSLG
-581 TNFLGATANDSGPD
+581 TNLFGATANDSGPD

-619 RSDIQFAD
+619 RSDIQLAD

-667 VWRAP
+667 VWRVP
-672 KVKGLLQVAPFVDFG
+672 EVQGLLQVAPFIDFG
-687 VGWNNSGEKANADS
+687 VGWNQSEEKPNPDS
-701 DKLLGAGVGLVWQMG
+701 DKLLGAGLGLVWQMG

-730 NVRGGDRTFQEKGLY
+730 NARSGDRTLQEKGIY

>member
-1 MKCQSQKLFLIAGIF
+1 MACRSQKLFLFAGIF
-16 GLVWLGKPG
+16 GLVLLGKPA

-30 NVEILT
+30 TVEILA
-36 SNVEDLATVNSGA
+36 SNVEDLAAVSSGG
-49 DRPLRTNDTNFDT
+49 DRAFLPDTNLDK
-62 RENLPATESD
+62 REDLPIKDEQTQLPTESE
-72 RSTLTLI
+72 RSALATTLPLS
-79 LPAETPDLQPEAAN
+79 PFAEIPDLESEAAN
-93 SVDRTLDTNAGET
+93 SADRTFSTKTQET
-106 QLSNR
+106 ELFNSDQ
-111 DRKLKENIRVKKTG
+111 KLEENIDPQKIDLG
-125 LDGDRDSQPIS
+125 IDRTSQ
-136 NPVTSELDSS
+136 
-146 AVSLANPLPASET
+146 LA
-159 ALYDR
+159 
-164 NIISFPVASVLFK
+164 
-177 PSTVNSQQST
+177 
-187 VNSQQSTVNSQQ
+187 
-199 STSPDSATRIDIS
+199 
-212 QLPNPIQPR
+212 QLPNPILPR
-221 EPELPAPRAPQPPPP
+221 EPELPPPEPPQPPAPS
-236 PPLQPTPLAP
+236 PLQPTQPTP
-246 VPGDVRPG
+246 VESEIRPG
-254 IPGTI
+254 ILGTI
-259 RVLRFEF
+259 KVDRFEF

-286 RDITFAELIAAE
+286 REITFAELIAAE

-338 LDEIQISGNRRLNAN
+338 LDEIVITGNRRLNSN
-353 YVRSRLQ
+353 YVRSRLE
-360 RVTRRPLNR
+360 RATRRPLNR
-369 DRLLEALQML
+369 DSLLEALQML
-379 QLDPLIANISAELQA
+379 QLDPLIGNISAELQA

-402 LEVRIKEADSFSGE
+402 LEVRVKEADSFSAE
-416 VFLDNNRSPSVGSFR
+416 VFADNNRSPSVGSFR
-431 RGARINQANLLGLGD
+431 RGIRINQANLLGLGD
-446 GLELS
+446 GLEVS

-471 RNGTIR
+471 RNGTIG

-484 TNVIEE
+484 TNIIEE
-490 PFDAAEIEG
+490 PFDAAQIEG

-519 LALGI
+519 LALG
-524 TLSRQESDTFLLGE
+524 LSFSRQESDTFLSGK

-566 NTQQVLAARSQFSIG
+566 SSSQVFAARSQFSLG

-595 SRFLAWRGQAQYVRL
+595 SHFLAWRGQAQYVRL

-619 RSDIQFAD
+619 RSDIQLAD

-667 VWRAP
+667 VWRVP
-672 KVKGLLQVAPFVDFG
+672 EVQGLLQVAPFIDFG
-687 VGWNNSGEKANADS
+687 VGWNHSEEKPNPDS
-701 DKLLGAGVGLVWQMG
+701 DKLLGAGLGLVWQMG

-730 NVRGGDRTFQEKGLY
+730 NARSGDRTLQEKGIY

>member
-1 MKCQSQKLFLIAGIF
+1 MACRSQKLFLLAGIF
-16 GLVWLGKPG
+16 GLVLLGKPA

-36 SNVEDLATVNSGA
+36 SNVEDLAAVSSAG
-49 DRPLRTNDTNFDT
+49 DTNLDSPEDLAT
-62 RENLPATESD
+62 ADEETQLPTESEH
-72 RSTLTLI
+72 SVA
-79 LPAETPDLQPEAAN
+79 AETPDLPPSAAN
-93 SVDRTLDTNAGET
+93 SVDVTSYTILKNRQDACSTGSEFSCGVGILPARKRLIDNGATSQADRTFSTKPGET
-106 QLSNR
+106 ELFNSDQ
-111 DRKLKENIRVKKTG
+111 KLEENIDTKKTD
-125 LDGDRDSQPIS
+125 LDADQDS
-136 NPVTSELDSS
+136 L
-146 AVSLANPLPASET
+146 L
-159 ALYDR
+159 
-164 NIISFPVASVLFK
+164 
-177 PSTVNSQQST
+177 
-187 VNSQQSTVNSQQ
+187 
-199 STSPDSATRIDIS
+199 S

-221 EPELPAPRAPQPPPP
+221 EPELPAPIAPQPPPP
-236 PPLQPTPLAP
+236 SPLQPTPLTP
-246 VPGDVRPG
+246 IPGDARPSLL
-254 IPGTI
+254 GTI
-259 RVLRFEF
+259 RVDRFEF

-286 RDITFAELIAAE
+286 REITFAELIAAE

-319 NQTFPREGGVVKIR
+319 NQTFPKEGGVVKIR

-338 LDEIQISGNRRLNAN
+338 LDEIQITGNRRLNSN
-353 YVRSRLQ
+353 YVRSRLE
-360 RVTRRPLNR
+360 RATRRPLNR

-402 LEVRIKEADSFSGE
+402 LEVRVKEANSFSAE
-416 VFLDNNRSPSVGSFR
+416 VFADNNRSPSVGSFR
-431 RGARINQANLLGLGD
+431 RGVRINQANLLGLGD
-446 GLELS
+446 GLEVS

-471 RNGTIR
+471 RNGTIG

-484 TNVIEE
+484 TNIIEE
-490 PFDAAEIEG
+490 PFDAVQIEG

-509 QPIVEKPDRT
+509 QPILEKPDRT
-519 LALGI
+519 LALG
-524 TLSRQESDTFLLGE
+524 LSFSRQESDTFLSGE
-538 RFALSAGANERGE
+538 RFALSAGANDRGE

-566 NTQQVLAARSQFSIG
+566 SSRQVFAARSQFSVG

-595 SRFLAWRGQAQYVRL
+595 SSFLAWRGQAQYVRL

-619 RSDIQFAD
+619 RSDIQLAD
-627 RPLLSLE
+627 RPMLSLE

-667 VWRAP
+667 VWRVP
-672 KVKGLLQVAPFVDFG
+672 EIQGLLQVAPFIDFG
-687 VGWNNSGEKANADS
+687 VGWNHSEEKPNPDS
-701 DKLLGAGVGLVWQMG
+701 DKLLGAGLGLVWQMG

-730 NVRGGDRTFQEKGLY
+730 NVRSGDRTLQEKGLY
-745 FRINYFPF
+745 FRINYFAF